1 MWEVKKDCGLK
12 TGILGK
18 SEKKKKKVNEASKPE
33 NVTRQ
38 RNGEGKEMGRH
49 DTFEAI
55 LLPWYYY

>member
-1 MWEVKKDCGLK
+1 M
-12 TGILGK
+12 
-18 SEKKKKKVNEASKPE
+18 KKKKKVNEASKPE

-55 LLPWYYY
+55 LLTWYY

>member
-1 MWEVKKDCGLK
+1 MKKDYGLK

-18 SEKKKKKVNEASKPE
+18 SRKKKKVNKASKQE

-38 RNGEGKEMGRH
+38 RNGEGKEMGGH

-55 LLPWYYY
+55 LLTWYY

>member
-1 MWEVKKDCGLK
+1 MGSEEGLWTENWH
-12 TGILGK
+12 TGEK
-18 SEKKKKKVNEASKPE
+18 WKKKKKKVNEASKPE